1 MMTNVPTEVS
11 FVFSDPSHL
20 SPPLVL
26 DSDASDADGFLL
38 RLSPSLS
45 ALQHALA
52 LHLPSFFPSLSPS
65 SSSYHCALTSPFSL
79 SHSGGILH
87 LSTST
92 FHAHLTPL
100 LSPPLPLRHLLTP
113 FICLPPPPPHHHH
126 KLRLPLPFLF
136 SSFSHTRLR
145 RLVQTHA
152 ALHTLMLIGTQGRSA
167 HSLSKDG
174 VRKARRCDR
183 QAS

>member
-113 FICLPPPPPHHHH
+113 FICLPPPHPTTTTSSVS
-126 KLRLPLPFLF
+126 PFH
-136 SSFSHTRLR
+136 SFSPPSRTLAFAVSCK
-145 RLVQTHA
+145 LTQPYTH
-152 ALHTLMLIGTQGRSA
+152 S
-167 HSLSKDG
+167 
-174 VRKARRCDR
+174 C
-183 QAS
+183 

>member
-1 MMTNVPTEVS
+1 MPRMQTGSSSASLPHS
-11 FVFSDPSHL
+11 LLSSMPLLCIYLLS
-20 SPPLVL
+20 SPP
-26 DSDASDADGFLL
+26 S
-38 RLSPSLS
+38 RPPPS
-45 ALQHALA
+45 
-52 LHLPSFFPSLSPS
+52 S

-113 FICLPPPPPHHHH
+113 FICLLPPHTTTTT
-126 KLRLPLPFLF
+126 PPNTTSSVSPFHFF
-136 SSFSHTRLR
+136 SSSFAHTRLR

>member
-20 SPPLVL
+20 SPPARSRLRCLGCRRVPPPPL
-26 DSDASDADGFLL
+26 SLTLCSPACPCSASTFFLPL
-38 RLSPSLS
+38 P
-45 ALQHALA
+45 LA
-52 LHLPSFFPSLSPS
+52 LLLLLPLRSHLPFFPLTLRRHPPPLHFYLSRSPHSAPLTS
-65 SSSYHCALTSPFSL
+65 SSSPSPTNTV
-79 SHSGGILH
+79 H
-87 LSTST
+87 LS
-92 FHAHLTPL
+92 AA
-100 LSPPLPLRHLLTP
+100 
-113 FICLPPPPPHHHH
+113 PPPHHHH